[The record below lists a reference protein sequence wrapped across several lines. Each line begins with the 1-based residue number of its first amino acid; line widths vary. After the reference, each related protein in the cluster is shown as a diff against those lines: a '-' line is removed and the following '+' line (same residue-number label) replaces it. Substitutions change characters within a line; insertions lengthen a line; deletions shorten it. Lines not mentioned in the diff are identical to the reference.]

1 MITICPCCS
10 NHCEALEFGVSIG
23 FFNRLVQLPLVQLPL
38 VQLPVAP
45 MEIVILIVV
54 STAVWFPDLKLKEG
68 VHMKQGYIGL

>member
-1 MITICPCCS
+1 MGTLITVCPCCS

-38 VQLPVAP
+38 AP
-45 MEIVILIVV
+45 MEIVIFIVV